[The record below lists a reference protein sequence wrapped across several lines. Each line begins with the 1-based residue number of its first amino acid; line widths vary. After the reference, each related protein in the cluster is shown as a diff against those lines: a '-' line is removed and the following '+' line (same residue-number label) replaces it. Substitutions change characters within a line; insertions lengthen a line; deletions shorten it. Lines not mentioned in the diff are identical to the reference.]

1 MESANDLTARLYNDS
16 AKWSDIIIKYGE
28 HQIHAHKAILVQQ
41 SRYFLTAFT
50 TLLPVSSSPIIDLGD
65 DDDPRL
71 LTWVLQYIYR
81 HGTLHDYF
89 SNMKTS
95 NPQMSMKQL
104 IDLFELADKYDIEML
119 REYIDRAFYRLA
131 THHLD
136 AFRANSKHQNTFYE
150 CIARTCGPGALQAAD
165 NRLQSTVI
173 QLCCE
178 YCRPL
183 LRDWRFLQLYN
194 KGELSDEKQAIA
206 LLQLDKRIRS
216 NNYSEIQSSKTDC
229 LLIYPRIT
237 RRNWDTKTRNMF
249 SLFNDGRFS
258 DITICIGAGPKI
270 FAHKAVLASH
280 STCFQKKARKNP
292 LSHIDLGIKGS
303 HAAMKAFLKDFYM
316 TDTYSESECSV
327 QFYADLY
334 LLATHLGREDI
345 APFYLDRFSALL
357 SKEPFTYDY
366 IACLET
372 YCGPVYS
379 RYSESTLSEVVFQQV
394 LHRVRSL
401 RESRDYPPSYFARA
415 LQSGTVFNGRFAAR
429 FASEVFSSLVM
440 EVQRT

>member
-1 MESANDLTARLYNDS
+1 
-16 AKWSDIIIKYGE
+16 
-28 HQIHAHKAILVQQ
+28 
-41 SRYFLTAFT
+41 
-50 TLLPVSSSPIIDLGD
+50 
-65 DDDPRL
+65 
-71 LTWVLQYIYR
+71 
-81 HGTLHDYF
+81 
-89 SNMKTS
+89 
-95 NPQMSMKQL
+95 
-104 IDLFELADKYDIEML
+104 
-119 REYIDRAFYRLA
+119 
-131 THHLD
+131 
-136 AFRANSKHQNTFYE
+136 
-150 CIARTCGPGALQAAD
+150 
-165 NRLQSTVI
+165 
-173 QLCCE
+173 
-178 YCRPL
+178 
-183 LRDWRFLQLYN
+183 
-194 KGELSDEKQAIA
+194 
-206 LLQLDKRIRS
+206 
-216 NNYSEIQSSKTDC
+216 
-229 LLIYPRIT
+229 
-237 RRNWDTKTRNMF
+237 MF
-249 SLFNDGRFS
+249 SLSNDKRFS
-258 DITICIGAGPKI
+258 DITICIGGGLKI
-270 FAHKAVLASH
+270 FAHKAVLASY
-280 STCFQKKARKNP
+280 STCFRKKLERTP
-292 LSHIDLGIKGS
+292 SIDSIDLGIKGS

-440 EVQRT
+440 

>member
-41 SRYFLTAFT
+41 SGYFLTAFT

-71 LTWVLQYIYR
+71 LTWILQYIYR
-81 HGTLHDYF
+81 HGTLHDHF

-95 NPQMSMKQL
+95 NPQMSMEQL
-104 IDLFELADKYDIEML
+104 IDLFELADKYDVE
-119 REYIDRAFYRLA
+119 
-131 THHLD
+131 
-136 AFRANSKHQNTFYE
+136 
-150 CIARTCGPGALQAAD
+150 
-165 NRLQSTVI
+165 V
-173 QLCCE
+173 
-178 YCRPL
+178 
-183 LRDWRFLQLYN
+183 LRDLLSYN
-194 KGELSDEKQAIA
+194 FVVNTAGRYSETGGFSRLFDEKQAIA

-216 NNYSEIQSSKTDC
+216 NNYYGIQSSKLDR
-229 LLIYPRIT
+229 LWKYPRIT
-237 RRNWDTKTRNMF
+237 RRDWDTKTRNMF
-249 SLFNDGRFS
+249 GLFNDGRFS
-258 DITICIGAGPKI
+258 DITICIGGGLKI
-270 FAHKAVLASH
+270 FAHKAVPASY
-280 STCFQKKARKNP
+280 STCFQKKLERTP
-292 LSHIDLGIKGS
+292 SIDSIDLGIKGS
-303 HAAMKAFLKDFYM
+303 YAAMKAFLKDFYM

-357 SKEPFTYDY
+357 SREPFTYDY

-415 LQSGTVFNGRFAAR
+415 LQCGTVFNGRFAAR
-429 FASEVFSSLVM
+429 FASEVLSSFVM

>member
-41 SRYFLTAFT
+41 SGYFLTAFT

-71 LTWVLQYIYR
+71 LTWIPQYIYR

-95 NPQMSMKQL
+95 NPQMSMEQL
-104 IDLFELADKYDIEML
+104 IDLFELADKYDVEML
-119 REYIDRAFYRLA
+119 SAPI
-131 THHLD
+131 
-136 AFRANSKHQNTFYE
+136 
-150 CIARTCGPGALQAAD
+150 
-165 NRLQSTVI
+165 QSTRTPYMNASREPVD
-173 QLCCE
+173 L
-178 YCRPL
+178 
-183 LRDWRFLQLYN
+183 
-194 KGELSDEKQAIA
+194 ELSKPLITDCSLLSYNFVVNTAGRYSETGGFSRLFDEKQAIA

-216 NNYSEIQSSKTDC
+216 NNYYGIQSSKLDR
-229 LLIYPRIT
+229 LWKYPRIT
-237 RRNWDTKTRNMF
+237 RRDWDTKTRNMF
-249 SLFNDGRFS
+249 GLFNDGRFS
-258 DITICIGAGPKI
+258 DITICIGGGLKI
-270 FAHKAVLASH
+270 FAHKAVPASY
-280 STCFQKKARKNP
+280 STCFQKKLERTP
-292 LSHIDLGIKGS
+292 SIDSIDLGIKGS

-327 QFYADLY
+327 QFYADPY

-372 YCGPVYS
+372 NCGPVYS

-401 RESRDYPPSYFARA
+401 RESRDYPPKVILQGRCNVELSSMEDSLHA
-415 LQSGTVFNGRFAAR
+415 LPVR
-429 FASEVFSSLVM
+429 SSQAL
-440 EVQRT
+440 

>member
-41 SRYFLTAFT
+41 SGYFLTAFT

-71 LTWVLQYIYR
+71 LTWIPQYIYR

-95 NPQMSMKQL
+95 NPQMSMEQL
-104 IDLFELADKYDIEML
+104 IDLFELADKYDVE
-119 REYIDRAFYRLA
+119 
-131 THHLD
+131 
-136 AFRANSKHQNTFYE
+136 
-150 CIARTCGPGALQAAD
+150 
-165 NRLQSTVI
+165 V
-173 QLCCE
+173 
-178 YCRPL
+178 
-183 LRDWRFLQLYN
+183 LRDLLSYN
-194 KGELSDEKQAIA
+194 FVVNTAGRYSETGGFSRLFDEKQAIA

-216 NNYSEIQSSKTDC
+216 NNYYGIQSSKLDR
-229 LLIYPRIT
+229 LWKYPRIT
-237 RRNWDTKTRNMF
+237 RRDWDTKTRNMF
-249 SLFNDGRFS
+249 GLFNDGRFS
-258 DITICIGAGPKI
+258 DITICIGGGLKI
-270 FAHKAVLASH
+270 FAHKAVPASY
-280 STCFQKKARKNP
+280 STCFQKKLERTP
-292 LSHIDLGIKGS
+292 SIDSIDLGIKGS

-327 QFYADLY
+327 QFYADPY

-372 YCGPVYS
+372 NCGPVYS

-401 RESRDYPPSYFARA
+401 RESRDYPPKLFCKGAA
-415 LQSGTVFNGRFAAR
+415 MWNCLQWKIRCT
-429 FASEVFSSLVM
+429 LC
-440 EVQRT
+440 Q

>member
-1 MESANDLTARLYNDS
+1 GL
-16 AKWSDIIIKYGE
+16 
-28 HQIHAHKAILVQQ
+28 
-41 SRYFLTAFT
+41 
-50 TLLPVSSSPIIDLGD
+50 
-65 DDDPRL
+65 
-71 LTWVLQYIYR
+71 
-81 HGTLHDYF
+81 
-89 SNMKTS
+89 
-95 NPQMSMKQL
+95 
-104 IDLFELADKYDIEML
+104 
-119 REYIDRAFYRLA
+119 
-131 THHLD
+131 
-136 AFRANSKHQNTFYE
+136 
-150 CIARTCGPGALQAAD
+150 
-165 NRLQSTVI
+165 
-173 QLCCE
+173 
-178 YCRPL
+178 
-183 LRDWRFLQLYN
+183 
-194 KGELSDEKQAIA
+194 
-206 LLQLDKRIRS
+206 
-216 NNYSEIQSSKTDC
+216 
-229 LLIYPRIT
+229 
-237 RRNWDTKTRNMF
+237 
-249 SLFNDGRFS
+249 
-258 DITICIGAGPKI
+258 KI
-270 FAHKAVLASH
+270 FAHKAVPASY
-280 STCFQKKARKNP
+280 STCFQKKLERSP
-292 LSHIDLGIKGS
+292 SIDSIDLGIKGS

-415 LQSGTVFNGRFAAR
+415 LQCGTVFNGRFAAR